1 MKKKYIILLSFLI
14 GIIFLI
20 SFIILGPKKIYFNLK
35 GKIYIE
41 LNIGD
46 VFKDQGVSAEYCN
59 KYIKLFCKDLSDKVK
74 VSKHEEKSK
83 NKYYLNYNIIYGRYK
98 KTLSREVKFV
108 DNESPTIK
116 LVNSEKSICPNQE
129 YIEEGYTAYDN
140 VDGDITNKVVKE
152 IKDGNVYYSVLDSSN
167 NKRTV
172 IRNINYQDNEKP
184 NINLVGGNTVYVYN
198 GTEYKDRGY
207 NAVDNCDGD
216 MTDKINVNNNVDTN
230 KDGEYNVTYSVVD
243 TFGNKNTISRKV
255 VVYSDISKVPKNGK
269 VIYLTFDD
277 GPGIYTQSILDVLNE
292 YNVKAT
298 FFVTNQFSNYH
309 YMIKKEY
316 ESGHSIA
323 VHTYSHNYSY
333 LYPNRVMNV
342 NNIVSD
348 LQKNENAMKEVLGKD
363 FTTRVIR
370 LPGGYW
376 SWDGRTA
383 MKEAMEQ
390 DGYYNVDWNALDKDA
405 EGPKKN
411 ADQLV
416 QCTKESVEALGPN
429 ADSVV
434 LLMHDTYGKEETVKA
449 LPRIIEYLQSQGY
462 EFRTIK

>member
-1 MKKKYIILLSFLI
+1 MDHKKKRFNKKKKRQRKRAILAICILI
-14 GIIFLI
+14 VIA
-20 SFIILGPKKIYFNLK
+20 
-35 GKIYIE
+35 
-41 LNIGD
+41 
-46 VFKDQGVSAEYCN
+46 VFVG
-59 KYIKLFCKDLSDKVK
+59 
-74 VSKHEEKSK
+74 
-83 NKYYLNYNIIYGRYK
+83 
-98 KTLSREVKFV
+98 VKFIPKRE
-108 DNESPTIK
+108 NQNLQIENNRKS
-116 LVNSEKSICPNQE
+116 NSEQSNNTEETENKE
-129 YIEEGYTAYDN
+129 EIETPKLYNSGYTSFEEDPNADDAAVVAANTKGLLNRTKTYP
-140 VDGDITNKVVKE
+140 VRTDGKKVV
-152 IKDGNVYYSVLDSSN
+152 
-167 NKRTV
+167 
-172 IRNINYQDNEKP
+172 
-184 NINLVGGNTVYVYN
+184 
-198 GTEYKDRGY
+198 
-207 NAVDNCDGD
+207 
-216 MTDKINVNNNVDTN
+216 
-230 KDGEYNVTYSVVD
+230 
-243 TFGNKNTISRKV
+243 
-255 VVYSDISKVPKNGK
+255 
-269 VIYLTFDD
+269 YLTFDD
-277 GPGIYTQSILDVLNE
+277 GPSPTNTPGVLDVLDK

-298 FFVTNQFSNYH
+298 FFVLGTSIAANDQAKALL
-309 YMIKKEY
+309 KKEVAR
-316 ESGHSIA
+316 GHAIGN
-323 VHTYSHNYSY
+323 HTYSHNYSY

>member
-1 MKKKYIILLSFLI
+1 MNHKKKRFNKRKKRQRKRAILAIRILI
-14 GIIFLI
+14 VIA
-20 SFIILGPKKIYFNLK
+20 
-35 GKIYIE
+35 
-41 LNIGD
+41 
-46 VFKDQGVSAEYCN
+46 VFVG
-59 KYIKLFCKDLSDKVK
+59 
-74 VSKHEEKSK
+74 
-83 NKYYLNYNIIYGRYK
+83 
-98 KTLSREVKFV
+98 VKFIPKRENQNLQIENNGTSDSEQSNNTEETENKEKIETPKL
-108 DNESPTIK
+108 DNS
-116 LVNSEKSICPNQE
+116 
-129 YIEEGYTAYDN
+129 GYTSFEEDPNADDAAVVAANTKGLLNRTKTYP
-140 VDGDITNKVVKE
+140 VRTDGKKVV
-152 IKDGNVYYSVLDSSN
+152 
-167 NKRTV
+167 
-172 IRNINYQDNEKP
+172 
-184 NINLVGGNTVYVYN
+184 
-198 GTEYKDRGY
+198 
-207 NAVDNCDGD
+207 
-216 MTDKINVNNNVDTN
+216 
-230 KDGEYNVTYSVVD
+230 
-243 TFGNKNTISRKV
+243 
-255 VVYSDISKVPKNGK
+255 
-269 VIYLTFDD
+269 YLTFDD
-277 GPGIYTQSILDVLNE
+277 GPSPTNTPGVLDVLDK

-298 FFVTNQFSNYH
+298 FFVLGTSIAANDQAKALL
-309 YMIKKEY
+309 KKEVAR
-316 ESGHSIA
+316 GHAIGN
-323 VHTYSHNYSY
+323 HTYSHNYSY
-333 LYPNRVMNV
+333 LYPNKVMNV

>member
-1 MKKKYIILLSFLI
+1 MKISNKKLILKSV
-14 GIIFLI
+14 
-20 SFIILGPKKIYFNLK
+20 
-35 GKIYIE
+35 
-41 LNIGD
+41 
-46 VFKDQGVSAEYCN
+46 VFFMLFMLVLVSVGNSNAED
-59 KYIKLFCKDLSDKVK
+59 IK
-74 VSKHEEKSK
+74 
-83 NKYYLNYNIIYGRYK
+83 
-98 KTLSREVKFV
+98 
-108 DNESPTIK
+108 
-116 LVNSEKSICPNQE
+116 
-129 YIEEGYTAYDN
+129 
-140 VDGDITNKVVKE
+140 
-152 IKDGNVYYSVLDSSN
+152 
-167 NKRTV
+167 
-172 IRNINYQDNEKP
+172 NEK
-184 NINLVGGNTVYVYN
+184 IAY
-198 GTEYKDRGY
+198 
-207 NAVDNCDGD
+207 
-216 MTDKINVNNNVDTN
+216 I
-230 KDGEYNVTYSVVD
+230 
-243 TFGNKNTISRKV
+243 
-255 VVYSDISKVPKNGK
+255 
-269 VIYLTFDD
+269 TFDD
-277 GPGIYTQSILDVLNE
+277 GPSPTNTPGVLDVLDK

-298 FFVTNQFSNYH
+298 FFVLGTSIDANDQAKALL
-309 YMIKKEY
+309 KKEVAR
-316 ESGHSIA
+316 GHAIGN
-323 VHTYSHNYSY
+323 HTYSHNYSY
-333 LYPNRVMNV
+333 LYPNKVMNV

>member
-1 MKKKYIILLSFLI
+1 MPLNRDIKKVLVIGSGPIII
-14 GIIFLI
+14 GQAAEFDY
-20 SFIILGPKKIYFNLK
+20 SGTQACQALK
-35 GKIYIE
+35 EEGVEVVLVNSNPATIMTDKEVADKIYIE
-41 LNIGD
+41 PLTLEFVEKVIAKERPDSLLAGMGGQTGLN
-46 VFKDQGVSAEYCN
+46 
-59 KYIKLFCKDLSDKVK
+59 L
-74 VSKHEEKSK
+74 
-83 NKYYLNYNIIYGRYK
+83 
-98 KTLSREVKFV
+98 
-108 DNESPTIK
+108 
-116 LVNSEKSICPNQE
+116 
-129 YIEEGYTAYDN
+129 
-140 VDGDITNKVVKE
+140 
-152 IKDGNVYYSVLDSSN
+152 
-167 NKRTV
+167 
-172 IRNINYQDNEKP
+172 
-184 NINLVGGNTVYVYN
+184 
-198 GTEYKDRGY
+198 
-207 NAVDNCDGD
+207 AVDLHDAG
-216 MTDKINVNNNVDTN
+216 
-230 KDGEYNVTYSVVD
+230 
-243 TFGNKNTISRKV
+243 
-255 VVYSDISKVPKNGK
+255 
-269 VIYLTFDD
+269 
-277 GPGIYTQSILDVLNE
+277 ILDK

-298 FFVTNQFSNYH
+298 FFVLGTSIAANDQAKALL
-309 YMIKKEY
+309 KKEVAR
-316 ESGHSIA
+316 GHAIGN
-323 VHTYSHNYSY
+323 HTYSHNYSY
-333 LYPNRVMNV
+333 LYPNKVMNV

-462 EFRTIK
+462 EFGTIK